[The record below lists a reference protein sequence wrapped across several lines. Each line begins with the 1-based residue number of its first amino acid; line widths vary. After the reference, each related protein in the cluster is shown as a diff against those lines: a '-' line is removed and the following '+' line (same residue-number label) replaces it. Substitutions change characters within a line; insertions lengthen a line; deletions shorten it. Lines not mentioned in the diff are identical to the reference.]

1 MPIKYALFENNLTPD
16 PDDYSAIVQIAGSWD
31 LPIIADKIVARG
43 STVGKADVLA
53 VLTDAVSVCEE
64 GVGESNRINF
74 GGLVQLFPRVK
85 GVFNGATDTFDPAR
99 HFVDV
104 GANPGSELR
113 DAVRASATVE
123 KVEAVKPSPNPIEYR
138 DINSDTT
145 NDTVTVGGIGQLS
158 GSRLKY
164 DDTQADEGIY
174 FVATA
179 GGETKV
185 TVVQKNKPAQ
195 VVFSVP
201 ATLIA
206 GTYNIE
212 VRARVAGGT
221 ELRIGR
227 LDPVLTV

>member
-1 MPIKYALFENNLTPD
+1 MPIQYALFENNLTPD
-16 PDDYSAIVQIAGSWD
+16 PADFAAIVQIAGSWD

-53 VLTDAVSVCEE
+53 VLTDAVSVCAE

-85 GVFNGATDTFDPAR
+85 GVFTGATDTFDPAR
-99 HFVDV
+99 HQIDV
-104 GANPGSELR
+104 GANPGTEIR
-113 DAVRASATVE
+113 ETVRATGTVV
-123 KVEAVKPSPNPIEYR
+123 KVEAIKPAPNPVEYV

-145 NDTVTVGGIGQLS
+145 NDQVTVGGIGQLS

-164 DDTQADEGIY
+164 DDSQADEGIY

-195 VVFSVP
+195 VVFIIP

-212 VRARVAGGT
+212 VRSRQRDSA
-221 ELRIGR
+221 ELRVGR

>member
-1 MPIKYALFENNLTPD
+1 MPINYALFENNVTPD
-16 PDDYSAIVQIAGSWD
+16 PDDFSATVQTIGSLD
-31 LPIIADKIVARG
+31 LDALADRIIAQG
-43 STVGKADVLA
+43 STVTRADVLA
-53 VLTDAVSVCEE
+53 VLEDAITACELAL
-64 GVGESNRINF
+64 GDGFRINF
-74 GGLVQLFPRVK
+74 GGLVELFPRLK
-85 GVFNGATDTFDPAR
+85 GVFTGPTDAFDPAR
-99 HFVDV
+99 HTIDV
-104 GANPGSELR
+104 GANPGAR
-113 DAVRASATVE
+113 IRKTVRANATVN
-123 KVEAVKPSPNPIEYR
+123 KVEAVKPAPNPIEYR
-138 DINSDTT
+138 DVNSDTT

-164 DDTQADEGIY
+164 DAAQADEGIY

-179 GGETKV
+179 GGDTKA

-206 GTYNIE
+206 GTYNLE
-212 VRARVAGGT
+212 VRARVGGGT

>member
-16 PDDYSAIVQIAGSWD
+16 PSDFSAVVQIAGSWD
-31 LPIIADKIVARG
+31 LAIIADKIVARG

-85 GVFNGATDTFDPAR
+85 GVFTGATDTFDPAR
-99 HFVDV
+99 HSVDV
-104 GANPGSELR
+104 GANPGSEIR
-113 DAVRASATVE
+113 DAVRANATVE

-164 DDTQADEGIY
+164 DALQADEGIY

-185 TVVQKNKPAQ
+185 TIVQKNKPAQ
-195 VVFSVP
+195 VVFIVP